1 MVHKPSICTM
11 SLGRCFAGHSMS
23 HKLDMAQKYG
33 FAGVEVF
40 YEDLLD
46 MASCDE
52 PSAAAQLSAARS
64 LRRMCEARGLGV
76 ACLQPFMHYGGETDR
91 RAHRRRVEEFRVFV
105 AVARELGTDLVVL
118 PSSFLPAAQVTEDLG
133 VIVEDLREVA
143 DIAAAQTPA
152 VKVAYEALAWGTRVD
167 TWEGSWEV
175 VRRVG
180 RDNFGICFDSFNLAG
195 RVYADPASA
204 TGRTGDDAEEAVAAS
219 VRGILEEVDP
229 AKVFAVQV
237 ADAERLGEPLVKGHA
252 FYDEEQPCRMSWSRN
267 CRLLYGEGYLPC
279 REVLDAVVNGLGYE
293 GWLSFEVFNRRL
305 AERDGGVP
313 EEMAARGARSW
324 ARMVEE
330 LGLKVE
336 GRDGDAGQR
345 DVQAR
350 L

>member
-1 MVHKPSICTM
+1 
-11 SLGRCFAGHSMS
+11 MS

-237 ADAERLGEPLVKGHA
+237 ADAERLGE
-252 FYDEEQPCRMSWSRN
+252 
-267 CRLLYGEGYLPC
+267 GYLPC